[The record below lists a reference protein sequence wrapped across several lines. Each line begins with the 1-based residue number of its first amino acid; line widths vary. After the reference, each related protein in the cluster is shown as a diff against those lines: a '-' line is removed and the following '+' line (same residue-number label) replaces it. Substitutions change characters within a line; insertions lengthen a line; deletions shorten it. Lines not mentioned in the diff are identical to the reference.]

1 METNY
6 INILNEIKQ
15 NIKVSQIKANLAVN
29 SEMVCLY
36 WRIGNTILEQ
46 QRKNGWGAKIIEK
59 LSRDLLMEFPNM
71 TGLSTR
77 NLKYM
82 RQFAETYDNYEIVQQ
97 VAAQIPWFHNVVIME
112 KVKNPDE
119 RFFYIRKTVQNGWS
133 RNVLNFQIA
142 SGLYQRQIENKNE
155 KITNFNLTLPKEDSE
170 LVLEIVKDPY
180 KFEFL
185 NLADEAKELD
195 IEKELVKN
203 LRNFLI
209 ELGQGFAFVGEQY
222 HLEVGGQDFYID
234 LLFYH
239 LKLRCFIVI
248 ELKNT
253 EFKPEYSGKL
263 NFYINVVNDKLR
275 HKDDKPTI
283 GLILCKSKNKTVAEY
298 SLNNVNQPMGVS
310 SYLTEKE
317 IRENLPNIEEL
328 KEVLSK

>member
-29 SEMVCLY
+29 SEMICLY
-36 WRIGNTILEQ
+36 WKIGSTILEQ

-142 SGLYQRQIENKNE
+142 SGLYQRQIENKNQ

-170 LVLEIVKDPY
+170 LALEIVKDPY

-185 NLADEAKELD
+185 NLANEAKELD

-283 GLILCKSKNKTVAEY
+283 GLILCKNKNKTVAEY

-317 IRENLPNIEEL
+317 IKENLPNIEEL
-328 KEVLSK
+328 ERALNK

>member
-6 INILNEIKQ
+6 INTLNEIKR

-36 WRIGNTILEQ
+36 WKIGSTILEQ
-46 QRKNGWGAKIIEK
+46 QRKNGWGAKVIEK

-142 SGLYQRQIENKNE
+142 SDLYQRQIENKNQ
-155 KITNFNLTLPKEDSE
+155 KITNFDLTLPKEDSE
-170 LVLEIVKDPY
+170 LALEIVKDPY

-185 NLADEAKELD
+185 NLSDEAKELD

-283 GLILCKSKNKTVAEY
+283 GLILCKNKNKTVAEY

-317 IRENLPNIEEL
+317 IKENLPNIEEL
-328 KEVLSK
+328 ERALNK

>member
-119 RFFYIRKTVQNGWS
+119 RFFYIRKTIQNGWS
-133 RNVLNFQIA
+133 RTVLSFQIA
-142 SGLYQRQIENKNE
+142 SGLYQRQIENKNQ
-155 KITNFNLTLPKEDSE
+155 KITNFDLTLPKEDSE
-170 LVLEIVKDPY
+170 LALEIVKDPY

-185 NLADEAKELD
+185 NLSDEAKELD

-283 GLILCKSKNKTVAEY
+283 GLILCKNKNKTVAEY

>member
-6 INILNEIKQ
+6 INTLNEIKQ

-36 WRIGNTILEQ
+36 WKIGSTILEQ
-46 QRKNGWGAKIIEK
+46 QRKNGWGAKVIEK

-142 SGLYQRQIENKNE
+142 SGLYQRQIENKNQ
-155 KITNFNLTLPKEDSE
+155 KITNFDLTLPKEDSE
-170 LVLEIVKDPY
+170 LALEIVKDPY

-185 NLADEAKELD
+185 NLSDEAKELD

-222 HLEVGGQDFYID
+222 HI
-234 LLFYH
+234 
-239 LKLRCFIVI
+239 
-248 ELKNT
+248 
-253 EFKPEYSGKL
+253 
-263 NFYINVVNDKLR
+263 
-275 HKDDKPTI
+275 
-283 GLILCKSKNKTVAEY
+283 
-298 SLNNVNQPMGVS
+298 
-310 SYLTEKE
+310 
-317 IRENLPNIEEL
+317 
-328 KEVLSK
+328 

>member
-6 INILNEIKQ
+6 INTLNEIKQ

-36 WRIGNTILEQ
+36 WKIGSTILEQ
-46 QRKNGWGAKIIEK
+46 QRKNGWGAKVIEK

-142 SGLYQRQIENKNE
+142 SGLYQRQIENKNQ
-155 KITNFNLTLPKEDSE
+155 KITNFDLTLPKEDSE
-170 LVLEIVKDPY
+170 LALEIVKDPY

-185 NLADEAKELD
+185 NLSDEAKELD

-222 HLEVGGQDFYID
+222 HIEVGGQDFYID

-239 LKLRCFIVI
+239 LKLRRFIVI

-283 GLILCKSKNKTVAEY
+283 GLILCKNKKNCRR
-298 SLNNVNQPMGVS
+298 
-310 SYLTEKE
+310 
-317 IRENLPNIEEL
+317 I
-328 KEVLSK
+328 

>member
-1 METNY
+1 MEINY
-6 INILNEIKQ
+6 SNILNEMKQ

-82 RQFAETYDNYEIVQQ
+82 RQFAETYDNYEIVQR
-97 VAAQIPWFHNVVIME
+97 VVAQIPWGPNIDIM
-112 KVKNPDE
+112 KIKNPDE
-119 RFFYIRKTVQNGWS
+119 RFFYIRKTVENGWS
-133 RNVLNFQIA
+133 RTVLSFQIA
-142 SGLYQRQIENKNE
+142 SGLYQRQIENKNQ

-170 LVLEIVKDPY
+170 LALEIVKDPY

-185 NLADEAKELD
+185 NLANEAKELD

-275 HKDDKPTI
+275 YKDDKPTI
-283 GLILCKSKNKTVAEY
+283 GLILCKNKNNTVAEY
-298 SLNNVNQPMGVS
+298 SLNNVNQPMSVS

-328 KEVLSK
+328 KEVLNK